1 MGRIEFPSEDGS
13 FIKLRAKEREENR
26 VQGRCFGGGGSLSMF
41 LRGRGERLKTSEG
54 DRSRRIKSQRH
65 QR

>member
-1 MGRIEFPSEDGS
+1 MQWGGIECPSEDGS

-41 LRGRGERLKTSEG
+41 LGKGERG
-54 DRSRRIKSQRH
+54 
-65 QR
+65 